1 MVERARESGGDVHV
15 DAEGGADQLVGVGAL
30 KGKQKQNCVR
40 NIERQTYYREEVVVK
55 GNKGK

>member
-1 MVERARESGGDVHV
+1 MVQGTRESGGDVHV

-40 NIERQTYYREEVVVK
+40 NID
-55 GNKGK
+55 